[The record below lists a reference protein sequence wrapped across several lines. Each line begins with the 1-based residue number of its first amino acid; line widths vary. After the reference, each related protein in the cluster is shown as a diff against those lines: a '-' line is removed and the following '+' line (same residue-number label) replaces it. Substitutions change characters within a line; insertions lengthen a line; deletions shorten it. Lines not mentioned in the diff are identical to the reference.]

1 MKIAVVASE
10 AAPFVKTGGLGDVMQ
25 ALPLALSQQ
34 KNTYVSLFI
43 PYYSQI
49 KYSGKWQTEFL
60 GAFDVPWRRREC
72 VGIFRLKTRRKK
84 LRSISTTTSTIS
96 TAAAFTALPTTVN
109 AVPISARLSSQQ

>member
-43 PYYSQI
+43 PILQSDQVFR
-49 KYSGKWQTEFL
+49 QV
-60 GAFDVPWRRREC
+60 ADR
-72 VGIFRLKTRRKK
+72 IFRR
-84 LRSISTTTSTIS
+84 
-96 TAAAFTALPTTVN
+96 V
-109 AVPISARLSSQQ
+109 

>member
-60 GAFDVPWRRREC
+60 GAFDVPLAWRREY
-72 VGIFRLKTRRKK
+72 VGRPAAKSS
-84 LRSISTTTSTIS
+84 RSISSTTSTIS

-109 AVPISARLSSQQ
+109 AMPISARPSSQQ

>member
-25 ALPLALSQQ
+25 ALPLALSKQ
-34 KNTYVSLFI
+34 KNTYVSLFL

-49 KYSGKWQTEFL
+49 KYSEKWPVEFL
-60 GAFDVPWRRREC
+60 GAFDVPLAWRREY

-84 LRSISTTTSTIS
+84 LQIYFIDNEHYFNRGGI
-96 TAAAFTALPTTVN
+96 
-109 AVPISARLSSQQ
+109 

>member
-25 ALPLALSQQ
+25 ALPLALSKQ

-49 KYSGKWQTEFL
+49 KYSGKWQTDSSSTVQSHSMTSL
-60 GAFDVPWRRREC
+60 WRS
-72 VGIFRLKTRRKK
+72 V
-84 LRSISTTTSTIS
+84 
-96 TAAAFTALPTTVN
+96 
-109 AVPISARLSSQQ
+109 SS

>member
-60 GAFDVPWRRREC
+60 GAFDVPLAWRRETPGPPR
-72 VGIFRLKTRRKK
+72 GPGWQQPYGPRHRPG
-84 LRSISTTTSTIS
+84 
-96 TAAAFTALPTTVN
+96 ALNPR
-109 AVPISARLSSQQ
+109 PGSHRP

>member
-43 PYYSQI
+43 PFVHADQTNGGKMILKGAQI
-49 KYSGKWQTEFL
+49 PL
-60 GAFDVPWRRREC
+60 GIRIQPL
-72 VGIFRLKTRRKK
+72 I
-84 LRSISTTTSTIS
+84 
-96 TAAAFTALPTTVN
+96 
-109 AVPISARLSSQQ
+109 

>member
-49 KYSGKWQTEFL
+49 KYSVFSSSGRSAACQSWQL
-60 GAFDVPWRRREC
+60 
-72 VGIFRLKTRRKK
+72 
-84 LRSISTTTSTIS
+84 TTSG
-96 TAAAFTALPTTVN
+96 
-109 AVPISARLSSQQ
+109 